1 MWNLRQQMWN
11 YQNTTGMF
19 WALLLQRMLENTGNH
34 TKTFFFPGHFLPLAF
49 WDALDKCPEVLGG
62 CLGFAFFTKCTG
74 LPNISAIHL

>member
-1 MWNLRQQMWN
+1 VESAAANVELPKYHRYVLGTAAPKDVRKYWKP
-11 YQNTTGMF
+11 Y
-19 WALLLQRMLENTGNH
+19 
-34 TKTFFFPGHFLPLAF
+34 KDIFFPGHFLPLAF